1 MTLRIP
7 AEDRVPFSKKLAYG
21 MGSFTNN
28 MLAQAVGAMMI
39 VLTIGYGV
47 NPFLVGLLG
56 SIPRLTDAITDP
68 IVGYLSDRFRSR
80 WGRRRPFI
88 FVGAISSGLML
99 MFMWQLPEN
108 QSTLFYFVYFL
119 TLSFVFFLAYTI
131 FATPW
136 VALGYELTPN
146 YTERTR
152 LMGLQNFI
160 GQTVFLLVPWFLWFM
175 SLDMFGDVRNGASI
189 LAIVLGVVCIGFG
202 IIPALAV
209 RERFGDVTDSDA
221 IDMVESSFVDE
232 ARNFL
237 QGFLTTTKN
246 LEFLKLAGA
255 TFLVFNGF
263 MMVSGFQPFI
273 VIYYLCDGDVAQAGI
288 YTGYFG
294 IITSVFTFVAI
305 AFATWLSDIVGKQR
319 AFRICIAISIVG
331 YASKWFLYNPD
342 NPLLICFS
350 APLIAF
356 GLGCLFTLMSSMIAD
371 ICDFDELQTYE
382 RREGMYGS
390 IYWWVVKLGM
400 AAALAVGG
408 ALLVAT
414 GFDVDLSENQTE
426 FTFFWMRLLDV
437 TVPIISSL
445 LAVFLVSTYRITGEM
460 AQDVRE
466 QLEARRASSLT

>member
-1 MTLRIP
+1 MKIP
-7 AEDRVPFSKKLAYG
+7 ARDKVPFTKKLAYG

-68 IVGYLSDRFRSR
+68 IVGYISDRFKSR

-99 MFMWQLPEN
+99 MIMWQLPEN
-108 QSTLFYFVYFL
+108 QSTTFYFVYFL
-119 TLSFVFFLAYTI
+119 LLSFVFFLAYTI

-146 YTERTR
+146 YAERTR
-152 LMGLQNFI
+152 VMGLQNFI

-175 SLDMFGDVRNGASI
+175 SLDMFDSVSNGASV
-189 LAIVLGVVCIGFG
+189 LAIVLGFICIGFG
-202 IIPALAV
+202 IIPALTI
-209 RERFGDVTDSDA
+209 RERFGGIEEGSDPE
-221 IDMVESSFVDE
+221 IRETSFRDE
-232 ARNFL
+232 ILEFI
-237 QGFLTTTKN
+237 QGFLTTAKN

-273 VIYYLCDGDVAQAGI
+273 VIYYLCGGDVTQAGI

-294 IITSVFTFVAI
+294 LITSIFTFVAI
-305 AFATWLSDIVGKQR
+305 AFATWLSDVVGKKQ
-319 AFRICIAISIVG
+319 AFHICISISIVG

-342 NPLLICFS
+342 NPILICFS
-350 APLIAF
+350 APMIAF

-371 ICDFDELQTYE
+371 ICDFDELQTNE

-400 AAALAVGG
+400 AAALAIGG
-408 ALLVAT
+408 AMLVMT
-414 GFDVDLSENQTE
+414 GFDVEFAEQQTE
-426 FTFFWMRLLDV
+426 RTFFWMRLLDV
-437 TVPIISSL
+437 SVPMISSIV
-445 LAVFLVSTYRITGEM
+445 AVFLVASYKITGEM
-460 AQDVRE
+460 AIRVRE
-466 QLEARRASSLT
+466 QLEDRKASRFAQI